1 MADRANNDDD
11 VDRQPLPI
19 ADDADDDVDGIDEMF
34 NNEDEDPEDEE
45 GENLFGDD
53 MERDYREQP
62 ELDQYSE
69 SGMDDASDVG
79 SLSIRER
86 RRLCRSDSCHVGIV
100 CEHPKSLN
108 HAYDEEDILSSFD
121 RESFG

>member
-53 MERDYREQP
+53 MER
-62 ELDQYSE
+62 
-69 SGMDDASDVG
+69 
-79 SLSIRER
+79 
-86 RRLCRSDSCHVGIV
+86 
-100 CEHPKSLN
+100 
-108 HAYDEEDILSSFD
+108 
-121 RESFG
+121 